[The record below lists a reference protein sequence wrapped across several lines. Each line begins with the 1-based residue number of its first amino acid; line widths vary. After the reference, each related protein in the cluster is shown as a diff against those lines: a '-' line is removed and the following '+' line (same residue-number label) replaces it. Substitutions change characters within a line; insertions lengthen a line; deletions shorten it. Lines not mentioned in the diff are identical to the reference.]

1 MENSVLLPT
10 MAQKRSSDFKR
21 YAEDATVILEETTKV
36 QKVNHFIEANT
47 MEIDLQHLKSDCI
60 VPVFSKD
67 NELTISHNAFIETVW
82 EATQAFFTGETIDKP
97 DIRVS
102 HIVKG
107 RIPEAIHKPAN
118 QLLESD
124 KTQYFERMMFCIE
137 VPTIYETVEG
147 NKLTLTIGGVRAY
160 NHMNLYSKKTV
171 EKFKVFIGFKNL
183 VCTNLCVSTDGYK
196 SCLEVTN
203 TGDLYRAVLEM
214 FNHYNPAKHIH
225 LMQTLGNSY
234 LSEHQFAQILGK
246 MRLYQCLPQGY
257 QKNVPRLLITDTQI
271 NSVAKAYMQD
281 SDFGG
286 FGGDLS
292 MWKFYNLLTGANKSS
307 YIDSFL
313 DRAYNATEIAQGI
326 NAALYGDERYKW
338 FIDCFYILRDI
349 QKWVSLIFYKQLKF
363 EVMDKRENQETMA
376 KVGCGFAVF
385 AAIFIFFC
393 CINPVITVAVFMM
406 LAVLI
411 SCVY

>member
-1 MENSVLLPT
+1 MENLVLLPT
-10 MAQKRSSDFKR
+10 LAQKRRSDFNQ
-21 YAEDATVILEETTKV
+21 YAEEATVISEETTKV
-36 QKVNHFIEANT
+36 KKVNHFIEANT

-67 NELTISHNAFIETVW
+67 NELTISHNAFIETVC
-82 EATQAFFTGETIDKP
+82 EAANSFFTGERIDKP

-124 KTQYFERMMFCIE
+124 KTQYFERMMFCFEI
-137 VPTIYETVEG
+137 PTIYETVEG
-147 NKLTLTIGGVRAY
+147 NKLTLSIGGVRAY

-171 EKFKVFIGFKNL
+171 EKFKVFIGFKNM
-183 VCTNLCVSTDGYK
+183 VCCNLCVYTDGYLGN
-196 SCLEVTN
+196 LEVSN
-203 TGDLYRAVLEM
+203 TSDLFRSVLEM
-214 FNHYNPAKHIH
+214 FHGYNPAKHIH
-225 LMQTLGNSY
+225 LMQALGNSY
-234 LSEHQFAQILGK
+234 LTEHQFAQILGK

-257 QKNVPRLLITDTQI
+257 QKSVPRLLITDTQI

-286 FGGDLS
+286 FGSDLS

-326 NAALYGDERYKW
+326 NSALHGDERYKW
-338 FIDCFYILRDI
+338 FID
-349 QKWVSLIFYKQLKF
+349 
-363 EVMDKRENQETMA
+363 
-376 KVGCGFAVF
+376 
-385 AAIFIFFC
+385 
-393 CINPVITVAVFMM
+393 
-406 LAVLI
+406 
-411 SCVY
+411 

>member
-1 MENSVLLPT
+1 MENLVLLPT
-10 MAQKRSSDFKR
+10 LAQKRRSDFNQ
-21 YAEDATVILEETTKV
+21 YAEEATIISEETTKV
-36 QKVNHFIEANT
+36 KKVNHFIEANT

-67 NELTISHNAFIETVW
+67 NELTISHNAFIETVC
-82 EATQAFFTGETIDKP
+82 EAANSFFTGERIDKP

-124 KTQYFERMMFCIE
+124 KTQYFERMMFCFEI
-137 VPTIYETVEG
+137 PTIYETVEG
-147 NKLTLTIGGVRAY
+147 NKLTLSIGGVRAY
-160 NHMNLYSKKTV
+160 NHMNLYSRKTV
-171 EKFKVFIGFKNL
+171 EKFKVFIGFKNM
-183 VCTNLCVSTDGYK
+183 VCCNLCVYTDGYLGN
-196 SCLEVTN
+196 LEVSN
-203 TGDLYRAVLEM
+203 TSDLFRSVLEM
-214 FNHYNPAKHIH
+214 FHGYNPAKHIH
-225 LMQTLGNSY
+225 LMQALGNSY
-234 LSEHQFAQILGK
+234 LTEHQFAQILGK

-257 QKNVPRLLITDTQI
+257 QKSVPRLLITDTQI

-286 FGGDLS
+286 FGSDLS

-326 NAALYGDERYKW
+326 NMALHGDERYKW
-338 FIDCFYILRDI
+338 FID
-349 QKWVSLIFYKQLKF
+349 
-363 EVMDKRENQETMA
+363 
-376 KVGCGFAVF
+376 
-385 AAIFIFFC
+385 
-393 CINPVITVAVFMM
+393 
-406 LAVLI
+406 
-411 SCVY
+411 